1 MHFIFHFSVALLSTA
16 TFASASNDLS
26 RPEIDRAM
34 KSLVS
39 KVREEQ
45 IWPSR
50 PQQAMNQDD
59 VALDTSYH
67 TIIFPHINPL
77 SSSVVTQGTYKYV
90 NAVLST
96 LIPASEL
103 QEAKADPDAYART
116 PLPERPWYKALPA
129 DVKEYIA
136 VVSEADRKMKAS
148 QDVMNKRAHLEPRR
162 LRGSA
167 WWWTL

>member
-1 MHFIFHFSVALLSTA
+1 MHFMFHFSVALLSTA
-16 TFASASNDLS
+16 TFASASNDPS
-26 RPEIDRAM
+26 RQETDRAM

-39 KVREEQ
+39 KVRHEQ

-50 PQQAMNQDD
+50 PEQATSEDD
-59 VALDTSYH
+59 VAPEISYH
-67 TIIFPHINPL
+67 TIIFPHINPI
-77 SSSVVTQGTYKYV
+77 SSVVTQGIYEYV

-103 QEAKADPDAYART
+103 QEAKTDPDAYART
-116 PLPERPWYKALPA
+116 PLRERPWYKALPA
-129 DVKEYIA
+129 DIKEYLA
-136 VVSEADRKMKAS
+136 VVGEADRKMMAG
-148 QDVMNKRAHLEPRR
+148 QDAIKKRAHLKPRK